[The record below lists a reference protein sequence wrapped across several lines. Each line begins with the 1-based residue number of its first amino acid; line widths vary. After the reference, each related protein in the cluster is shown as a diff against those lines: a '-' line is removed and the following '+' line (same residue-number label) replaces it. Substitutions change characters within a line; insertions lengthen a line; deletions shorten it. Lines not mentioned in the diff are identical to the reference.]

1 MQNQNAAQAQIR
13 NRRDAMKKIMLIKLL
28 VYLILIINIIKYLYI
43 DVPKI
48 ENYLKEKRLDDIWIR
63 IFIIDVILGKIAE
76 IFLPGYF
83 YYLGVPSIISM
94 IKNNDNILSKIR
106 EVMRLIR

>member
-1 MQNQNAAQAQIR
+1 MQNPNEVQE
-13 NRRDAMKKIMLIKLL
+13 RRRREAKKKIMRIKLF
-28 VYLILIINIIKYLYI
+28 VYLILIINIIKYLCI

-63 IFIIDVILGKIAE
+63 IFIIVVILGKIAE
-76 IFLPGYF
+76 NFLAGYF
-83 YYLGVPSIISM
+83 YYLPVPLIISM
-94 IKNNDNILSKIR
+94 IKNDDNILSKIR

>member
-1 MQNQNAAQAQIR
+1 MQNQNAAQAQVR
-13 NRRDAMKKIMLIKLL
+13 NRRDAIKKIMLIKLL
-28 VYLILIINIIKYLYI
+28 VYLILIINIIKYLCI

-63 IFIIDVILGKIAE
+63 IFIIVVILGKIAE
-76 IFLPGYF
+76 NFLAGYF
-83 YYLGVPSIISM
+83 YYLPVPLIISM
-94 IKNNDNILSKIR
+94 IKNDDNILSKIR

>member
-1 MQNQNAAQAQIR
+1 MQNLNEVQER
-13 NRRDAMKKIMLIKLL
+13 RRRDAKKKIMRIKLF
-28 VYLILIINIIKYLYI
+28 VYLILIINIIKYLCI

-63 IFIIDVILGKIAE
+63 IFIIVVILGKIAE
-76 IFLPGYF
+76 NFLAGYF
-83 YYLGVPSIISM
+83 YYLPVPLIISM
-94 IKNNDNILSKIR
+94 IKNDDNILSKIR